1 MKKILSFGLFVLVS
15 CSQVSA
21 MECKNID
28 MSSGQQTAAAYD
40 TFDMSSLQEAIN
52 AIAYNRT
59 LSHLPYFD
67 QSQDTDFIREM
78 FKRYGALQRDLIQ
91 LQQANPAFDF
101 SNAFAHVNK
110 LMTSLMSNED
120 LLKLTY
126 ITLSHKLNSEQDVT
140 PEMVVSLINVMKCP
154 DSNVGLEMPADT
166 LITHE
171 DEKALKS
178 IIYYIIKLNQE
189 KRESFFELLLTKPH
203 LNEEYKAILSGQK
216 SDLSEEFLQELITSS
231 INIAEKTLRHSIGM
245 NTQKAHECPDVEGI
259 GYTLALMKSEIIH
272 EMSSKRAVLPLLLK
286 HFGEIGGLS
295 II

>member
-1 MKKILSFGLFVLVS
+1 MKKILSLGFVALVLCNS
-15 CSQVSA
+15 VSA
-21 MECKNID
+21 MESKDVD
-28 MSSGQQTAAAYD
+28 MSSGQQAAAYD
-40 TFDMSSLQEAIN
+40 TFDISSLQEALN
-52 AIAYNRT
+52 DIAYNRT

-110 LMTSLMSNED
+110 LMTSLISNED

-140 PEMVVSLINVMKCP
+140 PEMVATLINVMKCS

-189 KRESFFELLLTKPH
+189 KREAFFELLLTKPH
-203 LNEEYKAILSGQK
+203 LNEEYQAILNGQK
-216 SDLSEEFLQELITSS
+216 SELSEEFLQELITSS
-231 INIAEKTLRHSIGM
+231 VTITEKTLRFSLGLAA
-245 NTQKAHECPDVEGI
+245 QKTHECLDSEGVE
-259 GYTLALMKSEIIH
+259 YTLALMKSEIIH
-272 EMSSKRAVLPLLLK
+272 EISSKRTVLPLLLK